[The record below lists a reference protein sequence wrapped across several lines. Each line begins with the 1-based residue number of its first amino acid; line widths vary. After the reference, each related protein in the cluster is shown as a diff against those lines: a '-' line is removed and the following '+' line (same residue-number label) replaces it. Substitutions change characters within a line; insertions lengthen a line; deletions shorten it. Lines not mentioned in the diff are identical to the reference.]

1 MSTEPLQLLTV
12 IDAAEQLR
20 ISRSKIYE
28 LIADGELPSV
38 RIGHSRRIAMA
49 DLADFV
55 ARHSDKSMGR
65 SAP

>member
-12 IDAAEQLR
+12 IDAAEQLQ

-28 LIADGELPSV
+28 LIADGELPSI
-38 RIGHSRRIAMA
+38 RIGQSRRITTS

-55 ARHSDKSMGR
+55 ARHAEGATTRGSR
-65 SAP
+65 